1 MQTYFFIAA
10 IVLYI
15 VCAALPSRRG
25 GLISAVTL
33 AAWLLHGAGLWSE
46 IAAGGTLRFGFAAM
60 LSSALWVSVA
70 AYWIENRTSAW
81 TACAGW

>member
-1 MQTYFFIAA
+1 MQTYSFIAA

-15 VCAALPSRRG
+15 VCAALPSRRD

-46 IAAGGTLRFGFAAM
+46 IAAAA
-60 LSSALWVSVA
+60 
-70 AYWIENRTSAW
+70 
-81 TACAGW
+81 